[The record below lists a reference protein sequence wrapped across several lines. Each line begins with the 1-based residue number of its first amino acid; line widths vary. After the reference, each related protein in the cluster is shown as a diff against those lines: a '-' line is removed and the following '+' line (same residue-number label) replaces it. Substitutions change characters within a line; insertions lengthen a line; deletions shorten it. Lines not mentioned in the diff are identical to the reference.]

1 MIEVKEN
8 IKNFFKLNK
17 INDEETS
24 NREEK
29 FNLFKKNGF
38 PNKNQ
43 EDWKFIDLIKELLKY
58 IPNLRITLRKK

>member
-29 FNLFKKNGF
+29 FNLF
-38 PNKNQ
+38 
-43 EDWKFIDLIKELLKY
+43 
-58 IPNLRITLRKK
+58 